1 MPNLKGTIFYF
12 SPLDNDSCKDENYT
26 STANR
31 TESVMGDSSSDLFT
45 ATKSTMGIMQQTVNG
60 SMTRLYIPI
69 GNMATPIHSIECD
82 TADSK

>member
-31 TESVMGDSSSDLFT
+31 KDSVMGDSRSDLYTPTESNMGLRHQT
-45 ATKSTMGIMQQTVNG
+45 ANG
-60 SMTRLYIPI
+60 SPIHHYTPI
-69 GNMATPIHSIECD
+69 GNTATPIHSIECD
-82 TADSK
+82 TADNK

>member
-31 TESVMGDSSSDLFT
+31 TDSVMGDSSSDLHT
-45 ATKSTMGIMQQTVNG
+45 PTTSNMGIMQQTVNG
-60 SMTRLYIPI
+60 SLIHHYIPI
-69 GNMATPIHSIECD
+69 GNTATPIHSIESD